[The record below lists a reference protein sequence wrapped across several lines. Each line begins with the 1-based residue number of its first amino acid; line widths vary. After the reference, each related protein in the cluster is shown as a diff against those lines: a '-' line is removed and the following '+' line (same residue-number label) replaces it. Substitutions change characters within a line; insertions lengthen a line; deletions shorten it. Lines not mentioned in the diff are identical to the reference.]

1 MVPFRSGNSLLLLF
15 FSPIRSIYFRVTFVI
30 HKNIVTPPEKRGIRY
45 MRVSVIVPV
54 FNEEETVAQV
64 LESLSKVSLD
74 LEVVV
79 VDDASTDRT
88 WEILQVLRQKEP
100 FTTYRFIR
108 HDKNQGKGAGLR
120 TGFGLVSGDLVTV
133 QDADM
138 EYDPQDI
145 PALVRKWQEAGNNKV
160 AVYGYRNLSGQKFTT
175 RLGNRFLT
183 TVTNILFGS
192 HIHDM
197 ETCYKLMP
205 GILARALPMEGRRF
219 EIEPEIT
226 SCILQ
231 AGYKILEVP
240 ISYSPRVEKKL
251 NPWKDGWPALAML
264 LRRRFSKP
272 FRPTLNETASTATTE
287 EVQTSSVPQ

>member
-1 MVPFRSGNSLLLLF
+1 
-15 FSPIRSIYFRVTFVI
+15 
-30 HKNIVTPPEKRGIRY
+30 
-45 MRVSVIVPV
+45 MRISVIVPV

-64 LESLSKVSLD
+64 LTSLSQVSLD

-88 WEILQVLRQKEP
+88 WEILQELRQKEP

-108 HDKNQGKGAGLR
+108 HNHNQGKGAGLR
-120 TGFGLVSGDLVTV
+120 TGFGLVSGELVTV

-145 PALVRKWQEAGNNKV
+145 PVLVRKWEEAGNSKT
-160 AVYGYRNLSGQKFTT
+160 AVYGYRDLSDQKFTT
-175 RLGNRFLT
+175 RWGNRFLT
-183 TVTNILFGS
+183 TVTNVLFGS
-192 HIHDM
+192 RIHDM
-197 ETCYKLMP
+197 ETCYKLIP
-205 GILARALPMEGRRF
+205 GVLARALPMEGRRF

-226 SCILQ
+226 ACVLQ
-231 AGYKILEVP
+231 AGYQILEVP
-240 ISYSPRVEKKL
+240 ISYKPRVAKKL

-272 FRPTLNETASTATTE
+272 FQFVAPVAPSVEVKQTT
-287 EVQTSSVPQ
+287 SVRQ

>member
-1 MVPFRSGNSLLLLF
+1 
-15 FSPIRSIYFRVTFVI
+15 
-30 HKNIVTPPEKRGIRY
+30 

-54 FNEEETVAQV
+54 YNEQETVTQV
-64 LESLSKVSLD
+64 LESLSKIPLD
-74 LEVVV
+74 LEVVII
-79 VDDASTDRT
+79 DDASTDRT
-88 WEILQVLRQKEP
+88 WEILQELRQKEA

-145 PALVRKWQEAGNNKV
+145 PVLVRKWQDAIAAGYSKI
-160 AVYGYRNLSGQKFTT
+160 AVYGYRDLSGQKFTT
-175 RLGNRFLT
+175 RWGNRFLT

-205 GILARALPMEGRRF
+205 GVLARALPMEGRRF

-231 AGYKILEVP
+231 AGYQILEVP
-240 ISYSPRVEKKL
+240 ISYTPRVAKKL

-264 LRRRFSKP
+264 LRRRFGKP
-272 FRPTLNETASTATTE
+272 FRPVLTETPKDTASIPTAEEAETT
-287 EVQTSSVPQ
+287 SIPQ

>member
-1 MVPFRSGNSLLLLF
+1 
-15 FSPIRSIYFRVTFVI
+15 
-30 HKNIVTPPEKRGIRY
+30 

-64 LESLSKVSLD
+64 LTSLSEVPLD

-88 WEILQVLRQKEP
+88 WEILQELRQKEP
-100 FTTYRFIR
+100 FTAYRFIR
-108 HDKNQGKGAGLR
+108 HNLNQGKGAGLR
-120 TGFGLVSGDLVTV
+120 TGFGLVSGELVTV

-145 PALVRKWQEAGNNKV
+145 PVLVRKWEEAGNSKT
-160 AVYGYRNLSGQKFTT
+160 AVYGYRDLSGQKFTT
-175 RLGNRFLT
+175 RWGNRFLT
-183 TVTNILFGS
+183 VVTNILFGS
-192 HIHDM
+192 RIHDM
-197 ETCYKLMP
+197 ETCYKLIP
-205 GILARALPMEGRRF
+205 GTLARALPMEGRRF

-226 SCILQ
+226 ACVLQ
-231 AGYKILEVP
+231 AGYQILEVP
-240 ISYSPRVEKKL
+240 ISYKPREAKKL

-272 FRPTLNETASTATTE
+272 FHFVAPPAAPVSVEAKQTT
-287 EVQTSSVPQ
+287 SVPQ

>member
-1 MVPFRSGNSLLLLF
+1 
-15 FSPIRSIYFRVTFVI
+15 
-30 HKNIVTPPEKRGIRY
+30 
-45 MRVSVIVPV
+45 MRISVVVPV
-54 FNEEETVAQV
+54 YNEEETVAQV
-64 LESLSKVSLD
+64 LESLSQVPLD

-88 WEILQVLRQKEP
+88 WGILQALQQKEP
-100 FTTYRFIR
+100 FSTYRFIR
-108 HDKNQGKGAGLR
+108 HEQNQGKGVGLR
-120 TGFGLVSGDLVTV
+120 TGFAMLSGDLVTV

-145 PALVRKWQEAGNNKV
+145 PALVRKWEAAGNPKTI
-160 AVYGYRNLSGQKFTT
+160 VYGRRDLSGQKLTT
-175 RLGNRFLT
+175 RWGNRFLT

-205 GILARALPMEGRRF
+205 GNVARSLPMTGRRF

-226 SCILQ
+226 SCVLQ
-231 AGYKILEVP
+231 AGYTILEVP
-240 ISYSPRVEKKL
+240 ISYKPRVAKKL

-264 LRRRFSKP
+264 LHRRFSKP
-272 FRPTLNETASTATTE
+272 FRVTEPVTAGETEKQPATVNTIK
-287 EVQTSSVPQ
+287 Q